1 MHDKKSKLDCWWV
14 QVKFID
20 SCDTSIRPDKSDCVI
35 RAMTVT
41 STFGRKIGMYDYAK
55 INTDWVWIGFEFLAY
70 MHFIIYG
77 FVFQI
82 KSYHLKMVNAC
93 LLLIMQINIPLT
105 SSVLL
110 GFAFYSR
117 TYQMTVPDE
126 LAPPGTM
133 IYGRFICQHLY
144 YPDIVL
150 PDSLTIYYHSGLL
163 PITLNSYSAAI
174 MQASHNLT

>member
-1 MHDKKSKLDCWWV
+1 
-14 QVKFID
+14 
-20 SCDTSIRPDKSDCVI
+20 
-35 RAMTVT
+35 
-41 STFGRKIGMYDYAK
+41 
-55 INTDWVWIGFEFLAY
+55 

-82 KSYHLKMVNAC
+82 KSYYLKMVNAC
-93 LLLIMQINIPLT
+93 QLLIMQINIPLT

-117 TYQMTVPDE
+117 TYQMTVAFKSGIPDK
-126 LAPPGTM
+126 LDPPGTM

-150 PDSLTIYYHSGLL
+150 PDSS
-163 PITLNSYSAAI
+163 PFITTQDYCQSP
-174 MQASHNLT
+174 